1 MAPYLVKRL
10 LGLVAV
16 LLVISFITFVMMKA
30 IPGGPFDQDRMP
42 LSEAQ
47 K

>member
-1 MAPYLVKRL
+1 MTRYLINRL
-10 LGLVAV
+10 LGLVAI

-42 LSEAQ
+42 LS
-47 K
+47 